1 MNIKLLLAFPVLI
14 LLSLIALAQTPT
26 YKELSATAYR
36 LLKGQ
41 DYIGAHKA
49 FHTMDSLYGISD
61 FEALY
66 YYYSLS
72 HDFVLD
78 SEAEKALLF
87 RLARNK
93 CCDMRYLDDL
103 AKRQQADTLNYW
115 NDIVAIVAPR
125 GYQDTRYQNRL
136 LAMNRANN
144 AVRQMRNGSN
154 NQDSVQT
161 VIRLVDSTNLNE
173 LKQLIAERG
182 FPTYSRVGYYC
193 VKYASAIA
201 LYLPLEFLHWY
212 LEQAKAAADSS
223 DYDLEWVSYLIDR
236 DRRESIYDTVF
247 YSRIEAMFQA
257 DQDARHLLESD
268 MDQASAWRIIHEVDS
283 ANLIALEQLI
293 AERGFPTLSKLGY
306 KCCDHA
312 ALIAQHSP
320 PEYLHWF
327 L

>member
-1 MNIKLLLAFPVLI
+1 MKKALIISSVLLLFAVTT
-14 LLSLIALAQTPT
+14 SAQTPT

-36 LLKGQ
+36 LLKEQ

-49 FHTMDSLYGISD
+49 FHTMDSLYEISD

-66 YYYSLS
+66 YYYALS
-72 HDFVLD
+72 HDFVPD
-78 SEAEKALLF
+78 REAEKTLMF

-93 CCDMRYLDDL
+93 CCDMRYLDDW
-103 AKRQQADTLNYW
+103 AKRQQADTLDYW

-125 GYQDTRYQNRL
+125 GYQDTVYQNRL

-144 AVRQMRNGSN
+144 AARQMQNN
-154 NQDSVQT
+154 NQDSVRNA
-161 VIRLVDSTNLNE
+161 IRMVDSANLSE
-173 LKQLIAERG
+173 LKQLIVERG
-182 FPTYSRVGYYC
+182 FPTYSKVGYYC
-193 VKYASAIA
+193 VKYASAIV
-201 LYLPLEFLHWY
+201 LNQPLEFLHWY
-212 LEQAKAAADSS
+212 LEQAKAAADSN
-223 DYDLEWVSYLIDR
+223 DYDPEWLGHLIER
-236 DRRESIYDTVF
+236 DRLESIYDTVF
-247 YSRIEAMFQA
+247 YSRIEALFQA
-257 DQDARHLLESD
+257 DQEARHLLNKGLDEDSVL
-268 MDQASAWRIIHEVDS
+268 RVIHEVDS
-283 ANLIALEQLI
+283 VNLIALEQLI